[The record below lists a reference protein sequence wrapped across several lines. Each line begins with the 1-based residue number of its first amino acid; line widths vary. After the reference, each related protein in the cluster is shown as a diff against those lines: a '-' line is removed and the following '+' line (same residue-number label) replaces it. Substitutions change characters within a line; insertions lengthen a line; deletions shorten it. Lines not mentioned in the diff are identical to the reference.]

1 MVSQACRYP
10 SAVIALS
17 VLDESPVPSGSTAT
31 QALRDTVALAQA
43 TEALGYRRYW
53 LTEHHNTESLAGTAP
68 EVLVAQV
75 AAHTSSI
82 RVGAG
87 GILLPYY
94 SSLKVAEVFRVL
106 HTLHPGRIDL
116 GLGRADGADE
126 EAAGALRAGRSDTD
140 AAGYRARIAEL
151 VDFLEGPRVSVPG
164 GAGVR
169 AFPDGPGGPE
179 VWILGSSSDGATLA
193 AELGLPFSF
202 AHFVSPGFGA
212 QVMASYQRM
221 FRPSAAN
228 AAPLASVAVSV
239 VCAETEDTAE
249 RLARSQAHWRF
260 HPEGAR
266 RGPLPSVEAAE
277 AAQLSDIERVLLNQQ
292 RNRSIV
298 GTPGVVRS
306 RLEEMAKASRVS
318 ELVVRT
324 VCHDPSAR
332 LRSYELLA
340 REFDLGACSSPS

>member
-151 VDFLEGPRVSVPG
+151 VDFLEGPRVPG

-179 VWILGSSSDGATLA
+179 VWILGSSSDGAMLA

-340 REFDLGACSSPS
+340 REFDLVACSSPS